1 MNGYGKKGGTGPT
14 AGKSAKWYEFTT
26 PEGDVLRRRSFH
38 VDQPEA
44 VAIVSRDG
52 TFCGIHAERPHWA
65 FESQVTVPA
74 TRVDG
79 PAVSPLRRGLQF
91 RHKRIIDAQCV
102 VTRVCRGMVYYK
114 VLPNS
119 SSDCF
124 PVDQFDRWAEI
135 PVE

>member
-1 MNGYGKKGGTGPT
+1 MNKPQRLYEVTTP
-14 AGKSAKWYEFTT
+14 AGK
-26 PEGDVLRRRSFH
+26 VL
-38 VDQPEA
+38 
-44 VAIVSRDG
+44 
-52 TFCGIHAERPHWA
+52 
-65 FESQVTVPA
+65 
-74 TRVDG
+74 
-79 PAVSPLRRGLQF
+79 PLRRGLQF

-135 PVE
+135 VGE